1 MATVSVEYP
10 PLRGATVAGA
20 KDFLGEEADGLTD
33 TAVLKLALRR
43 TLKGWTKAHQRRT
56 EPAIVSAV
64 TAADT
69 ALVTADAA
77 RATAIQARKDAE
89 KDAEEAVETGFGANS

>member
-10 PLRGATVAGA
+10 PLRGSTVAGA

-43 TLKGWTKAHQRRT
+43 TLKGWAKAHDRRSG
-56 EPAIVSAV
+56 SASAAAVV
-64 TAADT
+64 TADE
-69 ALVTADAA
+69 ALATADAA
-77 RATAIQARKDAE
+77 RITAVQARKDAE
-89 KDAEEAVETGFGANS
+89 DAAEDAVETGFGANS